1 MMANADAR
9 FRDLFTVSCTPKTDP
24 RCVIVRGKVRFS
36 VLTSRLVRLEAAKG
50 GEFCDAPTQKVW
62 FRDFERPRFSLEESG
77 DELTIRTT
85 DCIFRFDLSKRLL
98 VSVTFKGGKQVT
110 DFKKGNLKGTYRTLD
125 RANGAHSLEDGL
137 MSRGGVS
144 VLDDGKSCLIA
155 DDGTILPREGTL
167 KDVYYFAYGNDYRGC
182 LRDFYRLCGKTPL
195 VPRWCLGNWWSRYK
209 AYTQEEYLDLMTR
222 FRDAQ
227 IPLTVA
233 TIDMD
238 WHWVNVG
245 DRFSREDLGLGS
257 STRKSIRDV
266 VSGLGWTGY
275 SWNTDLFPDYKAML
289 RQLQE
294 MDLKV
299 TVNLHPA
306 QGVRPFEDQYAEM
319 ARAIGLD
326 PKCKQTVKFDIANP
340 RFTKAYFD
348 ILHKPYEDAGVDFWW
363 IDWQQEKT
371 TAIPGLDPLWA
382 LNHYHSLYSRRDGK
396 RPLILSRYAQAGSHR
411 YPLGFSGDTVISWKS
426 LDFQP
431 YFTANA
437 TNVGYTWWSHDIG
450 GHMFGVRC
458 DELYARWVQFGQYS
472 PIMRLHSTADPF
484 MGKEPWTYGY
494 AAQQAATAALR
505 ERHAMIPYLYS
516 MNRRTHEDGRAL
528 VEPMYYAY
536 PDEEDAYRVP
546 NEYFFGSELL
556 VRPVTAP
563 ASKTTTLAKAR
574 VWLPRGRWTDW
585 YTGAI
590 YEGAQWVDMYRGLGS
605 IPVLA
610 KAGAIVPLATD
621 DRGNNWR
628 NPDALTVRIFRGT
641 NVFTLYED
649 DGETMA
655 FETGAYAKTKLSVR
669 EAGGDLTFTI
679 DKAQGDLSSLP
690 ERRAWT
696 LVFDDATTAQTI
708 NTKIDG
714 QTVEVTPQYANGK
727 TTIALWDVPVT
738 AKVEVLFSSITP
750 RENCDK
756 QQLIT
761 ERLSQYQMTTV
772 AKRLQFG
779 SFIKDITKPFPSK
792 DEALYGPIKEILKM
806 K

>member
-1 MMANADAR
+1 MARADET
-9 FRDLFTVSCTPKTDP
+9 FRNLFTISCAPKTDP
-24 RCVIVRGKVRFS
+24 RCVVLRGKLRFS

-50 GEFCDAPTQKVW
+50 GVFCDSPTQKVW
-62 FRDFERPRFSLEESG
+62 FRDFARPRFSIEESG
-77 DELTIRTT
+77 DELTIRTA
-85 DCIFRFDLSKRLL
+85 DCIFRFNLVKRAL
-98 VSVTFKGGKQVT
+98 VSVTFKGGKEVT
-110 DFKKGNLKGTYRTLD
+110 DFKAGNLKGTYRTLD
-125 RANGAHSLEDGL
+125 GVNGSHRLEDGL

-155 DDGTILPREGTL
+155 EDGTILPREGTI

-182 LRDFYRLCGKTPL
+182 LRDFYQLCGRTPL

-245 DRFSREDLGLGS
+245 DRFSKEDLGLGNTS
-257 STRKSIRDV
+257 GKSIRDM

-275 SWNTDLFPDYKAML
+275 SWNTELFPDYKAML
-289 RQLQE
+289 RQLHE

-326 PKCKQTVKFDIANP
+326 PAYKQTVKFEIANP
-340 RFTKAYFD
+340 RFTKSYFE

-371 TAIPGLDPLWA
+371 TAVPGLDPLWA
-382 LNHYHSLYSRRDGK
+382 LNHYHSLYSKRDGK

-494 AAQQAATAALR
+494 AAQEAATAALR

-516 MNRRTHEDGRAL
+516 MNRRTHVEGRAL
-528 VEPMYYAY
+528 IEPMYYAY
-536 PDEEDAYRVP
+536 PDAEDAYRVP
-546 NEYFFGSELL
+546 DEYFFGSELL

-563 ASKTTTLAKAR
+563 TNKTTTLAKAR

-590 YEGAQWVDMYRGLGS
+590 YEGDRWIDLYRGLGS
-605 IPVLA
+605 LPVLA
-610 KAGAIVPLATD
+610 KEGAIVPLATV
-621 DRGNNWR
+621 DRGNDWR
-628 NPDALTVRIFRGT
+628 NPAALTIRVFRGT
-641 NVFTLYED
+641 NEFTLYED

-655 FETGAYAKTKLSVR
+655 FENGAYAETKLSVR

-679 DKAQGDLSSLP
+679 HKAKGDLSVLP
-690 ERRAWT
+690 ERRDYT
-696 LVFDDATTAQTI
+696 LVFDDIKKAQSVTVKVDGRAKQVTTQ
-708 NTKIDG
+708 
-714 QTVEVTPQYANGK
+714 QQNGK
-727 TTIALWDVPVT
+727 TILSVMHVPAG
-738 AKVEVLFSSITP
+738 AKVEVHLAAVTP
-750 RENCDK
+750 RENRDK

-772 AKRLQFG
+772 AKRLMFG
-779 SFIKDITKPFPSK
+779 SYIKDTEKPFPSK
-792 DEALYGPIKEILKM
+792 DEALYGPVKEILQM

>member
-1 MMANADAR
+1 MARADET
-9 FRDLFTVSCTPKTDP
+9 FRNLFTISCAPKTDP
-24 RCVIVRGKVRFS
+24 RCVVLRGKLRFS

-50 GEFCDAPTQKVW
+50 GVFCDSPTQKVW
-62 FRDFERPRFSLEESG
+62 FRDFARPRFSIEESG
-77 DELTIRTT
+77 NELTIRTA
-85 DCIFRFDLSKRLL
+85 DCIFRFNLVKRAL
-98 VSVTFKGGKQVT
+98 VSVTFKGGKEVT
-110 DFKKGNLKGTYRTLD
+110 DFKAGNLKGTYRTLD
-125 RANGAHSLEDGL
+125 GVNGSHRLEDGL

-155 DDGTILPREGTL
+155 EDGTILPREGTI

-182 LRDFYRLCGKTPL
+182 LRDFYQLCGRTPL

-245 DRFSREDLGLGS
+245 DRFSKEDLGLGNTS
-257 STRKSIRDV
+257 GKSIRDM

-275 SWNTDLFPDYKAML
+275 SWNTELFPDYKAML
-289 RQLQE
+289 RQLHE

-326 PKCKQTVKFDIANP
+326 PAYKQTVKFDIANP
-340 RFTKAYFD
+340 RFTKSYFE

-371 TAIPGLDPLWA
+371 TAVPGLDPLWA
-382 LNHYHSLYSRRDGK
+382 LNHYHSLYSKRDGK

-494 AAQQAATAALR
+494 AAQEAATAALR

-516 MNRRTHEDGRAL
+516 MNRRTHAEGRT
-528 VEPMYYAY
+528 
-536 PDEEDAYRVP
+536 R
-546 NEYFFGSELL
+546 
-556 VRPVTAP
+556 RPPLRKP
-563 ASKTTTLAKAR
+563 ASGCRAAAGPTGTPARSMRATGGSTFTADSGASPFSRKKAR
-574 VWLPRGRWTDW
+574 SCHSRQSTAAT
-585 YTGAI
+585 TGA
-590 YEGAQWVDMYRGLGS
+590 
-605 IPVLA
+605 
-610 KAGAIVPLATD
+610 
-621 DRGNNWR
+621 
-628 NPDALTVRIFRGT
+628 
-641 NVFTLYED
+641 
-649 DGETMA
+649 
-655 FETGAYAKTKLSVR
+655 
-669 EAGGDLTFTI
+669 
-679 DKAQGDLSSLP
+679 
-690 ERRAWT
+690 
-696 LVFDDATTAQTI
+696 
-708 NTKIDG
+708 
-714 QTVEVTPQYANGK
+714 TP
-727 TTIALWDVPVT
+727 
-738 AKVEVLFSSITP
+738 P
-750 RENCDK
+750 R
-756 QQLIT
+756 
-761 ERLSQYQMTTV
+761 
-772 AKRLQFG
+772 
-779 SFIKDITKPFPSK
+779 
-792 DEALYGPIKEILKM
+792 
-806 K
+806 

>member
-1 MMANADAR
+1 MANADET
-9 FRDLFTVSCTPKTDP
+9 FRSLFSVSCAPKTDP

-36 VLTSRLVRLEAAKG
+36 VLTPRLVRLETAKSG
-50 GEFCDAPTQKVW
+50 VFCDAPTQKVW
-62 FRDFERPRFSLEESG
+62 FRDFERPRFSVEESG
-77 DELTIRTT
+77 DDLTIRTT
-85 DCIFRFDLSKRLL
+85 MCIFHFDLGKRAL
-98 VSVTFKGGKQVT
+98 VSVTLKGGKEVT
-110 DFKKGNLKGTYRTLD
+110 DFKSGNLKGTYRTLD
-125 RANGAHSLEDGL
+125 RANGAHRLEDGL
-137 MSRGGVS
+137 MSRGGVT
-144 VLDDGKSCLIA
+144 VLNDTDSCLIA
-155 DDGTILPREGTL
+155 EDGTILPREGAL
-167 KDVYYFAYGNDYRGC
+167 QDEYYFAYGNDYRAC
-182 LRDFYRLCGKTPL
+182 LRDFYRLCSCTPL

-245 DRFSREDLGLGS
+245 KRFSREDLGLTEKTGFS
-257 STRKSIRDV
+257 LRDKI
-266 VSGLGWTGY
+266 SGLGWTGY
-275 SWNTDLFPDYKAML
+275 SWNTELFPDYKAML
-289 RQLQE
+289 RQLHD

-306 QGVRPFEDQYAEM
+306 QGVRPFEDQYAQM
-319 ARAIGLD
+319 AQAIGLD
-326 PKCKQTVKFDIANP
+326 PDCKQTVRFDIANP
-340 RFTKAYFD
+340 RFTKSYFE

-396 RPLILSRYAQAGSHR
+396 RPLILSRFAQAGSHR

-450 GHMFGVRC
+450 GHMFGIRC

-472 PIMRLHSTADPF
+472 PIMRLHSTSDPF
-484 MGKEPWTYGY
+484 MGKEPWTFGY

-516 MNRRTHEDGRAL
+516 MNRRTYEEGRAL
-528 VEPMYYAY
+528 IEPMYYAY

-563 ASKTTTLAKAR
+563 SNKTTTLAKAR

-590 YEGAQWVDMYRGLGS
+590 YEGAQWIDLYRGLGS

-610 KAGAIVPLATD
+610 KEGAIVPLSAD
-621 DRGNNWR
+621 DHGNDWR
-628 NPDALTVRIFRGT
+628 NPASLILRVFRGT
-641 NVFTLYED
+641 NDFTLYED
-649 DGETMA
+649 DGETLA
-655 FETGAYAKTKLSVR
+655 FENGVYAETKLSVR
-669 EAGGDLTFTI
+669 EAGRDLAFTI
-679 DKAQGDLSSLP
+679 HKTTGDLSVLP
-690 ERRAWT
+690 NRRDYT
-696 LVFDDATTAQTI
+696 VIFDDISKAESI
-708 NTKIDG
+708 FVKIDG
-714 QTVEVTPQYANGK
+714 RAKQIEPQYSDGK
-727 TTIALWDVPVT
+727 TVLVISNVAAG
-738 AKVEVLFSSITP
+738 AKVEVQLASVTP
-750 RENCDK
+750 RENREK
-756 QQLIT
+756 TQLIT

-772 AKRLQFG
+772 TKRMLFG
-779 SFIKDITKPFPSK
+779 GYVKDIKKPFPSK
-792 DEALYGPIKEILKM
+792 DEALFGPVKEILQM